1 MKYISVILRVS
12 FTPSQFGPGFHFHFT
27 HLEVC
32 IHCILSPGNFLS
44 SRRFTAG
51 ILLSRKR
58 RILTHD
64 HKDAAPTFGHHS
76 TCSNP
81 QHLCTMSDAFQLPV
95 DVYCHTLSAQHSNM
109 HWNYPNAHSALSSSP
124 LHTYAAQKHAQLT
137 PIYTQPPPP
146 PPKLAYLTHI
156 LHCFFFLAYVIETYH
171 HLDPQHEDVSCSNH
185 KQILIFTL
193 KFATISWAA
202 VYATSSSLAYSPV
215 SEQ

>member
-27 HLEVC
+27 HLEVY

-51 ILLSRKR
+51 ILPSRKR

-171 HLDPQHEDVSCSNH
+171 HLDPQHEDVS
-185 KQILIFTL
+185 
-193 KFATISWAA
+193 FA
-202 VYATSSSLAYSPV
+202 
-215 SEQ
+215 